1 MGKYL
6 VDQFDQPLEPGQL
19 YAVRSLSDP
28 ATRQAVFMLVA
39 VIRDVAHFQR
49 AAYQPPKLIADA
61 VNIERFSMANLA
73 AGNCTFTLVD
83 ADWREVTTLP
93 EFAQI
98 KETRLV
104 RRRLARIA
112 KEARLLRV
120 RQTRLIEATNK
131 ALRGEGKSELEDLT
145 TSWICDS
152 HSHVSMA
159 DLMELY
165 RQQLDS

>member
-1 MGKYL
+1 MGNYL

-28 ATRQAVFMLVA
+28 STRQAVFKLVA

-49 AAYQPPKLIADA
+49 AIHAAAEPIANA

>member
-1 MGKYL
+1 MGNYL

-28 ATRQAVFMLVA
+28 ATRQAVFRLVA

-49 AAYQPPKLIADA
+49 AIHAAAEPIANAGTIDR
-61 VNIERFSMANLA
+61 VRMANSC
-73 AGNCTFTLVD
+73 AGSFTFTLVD

-131 ALRGEGKSELEDLT
+131 ALRGEGKSELKDLT

>member
-6 VDQFDQPLEPGQL
+6 VDQFDQPLEPGQV

-28 ATRQAVFMLVA
+28 STRQAVFKLVA

-49 AAYQPPKLIADA
+49 AIHAAAEPIANVA
-61 VNIERFSMANLA
+61 NIERFSMANLA
-73 AGNCTFTLVD
+73 AGNCTFTLLD
-83 ADWREVTTLP
+83 SDWREVTALP

-131 ALRGEGKSELEDLT
+131 ALRGKGKTEVEDLT
-145 TSWICDS
+145 TSWVCDS

>member
-28 ATRQAVFMLVA
+28 STRQAVFKLVA

-49 AAYQPPKLIADA
+49 AIHAAADA

-131 ALRGEGKSELEDLT
+131 ALRGEGKTEVEDLT